1 METNSVQI
9 SLCGFI
15 RHTQPFR
22 QLYRSGLDTYI
33 IRLQA
38 EGECEVLIDGE
49 MTAVVPGIYCYLSP
63 TIYMI

>member
-1 METNSVQI
+1 MKTNSVQI

-15 RHTQPFR
+15 RHNQPFR

-38 EGECEVLIDGE
+38 EGSVK
-49 MTAVVPGIYCYLSP
+49 Y
-63 TIYMI
+63 